1 MPQDSITASAE
12 DFGRTLG
19 EFDVKKLREFR
30 ELAERHVTTALRKT
44 LTAAADP
51 SDYIDQSF
59 LDEFAVLA
67 GNSWDEALGVITGM
81 FGQLP
86 NPIYQSVIE
95 AGIRDSVHYY
105 DELLRAVIGKKVFK
119 EPVLGEF
126 LKGSNVQYGDVR
138 PLLSRLGGGTSDAT
152 VQLAGGIASGNTMSE
167 WLRTNGIDTNK
178 KIWLY
183 GYDDPRRTFNGHLQM
198 DGLVFESWE
207 DDGLKISPQD
217 AWLRRT
223 HYQPGDHFGC
233 ACVVA
238 PYIPN
243 YGPEFKLDI

>member
-1 MPQDSITASAE
+1 VTASAGY
-12 DFGRTLG
+12 FGRILG
-19 EFDVKKLREFR
+19 DFDVKKLRQFR
-30 ELAERHVTTALRKT
+30 ELAERHTTKALT
-44 LTAAADP
+44 SITAAADP
-51 SDYIDQSF
+51 SDFIDQSF

-67 GNSWDEALGVITGM
+67 SESWDEALGLITLT

-86 NPIYQSVIE
+86 VPIYQSVID
-95 AGIRDSVHYY
+95 AGIRNSVHYY
-105 DELLRAVIGKKVFK
+105 DELLRALIGKKGFK
-119 EPVLGEF
+119 EPIYGEF

-138 PLLSRLGGGTSDAT
+138 PLLARLGGGTSDPS
-152 VQLAGGIASGNTMSE
+152 VQLAGGITSGNTMNE
-167 WLRTNGIDTNK
+167 WLRSNGIDTNK

-217 AWLRRT
+217 AWLRRS

-233 ACVVA
+233 ACIVA

-243 YGPEFKLDI
+243 MGPEFQIELPV